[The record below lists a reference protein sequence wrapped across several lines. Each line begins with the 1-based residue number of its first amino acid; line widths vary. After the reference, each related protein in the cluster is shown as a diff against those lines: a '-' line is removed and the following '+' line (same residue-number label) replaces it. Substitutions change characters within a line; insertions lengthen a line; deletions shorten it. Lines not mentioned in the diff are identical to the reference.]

1 MRVSASR
8 SIGYLTGVLCCAL
21 AGLSAG
27 VALAQ
32 SPSVREPLRD
42 PGVVPDDMLTLVVG
56 TRFVTPSD
64 DTASPRKLFNSA
76 RIPLAAFNDT
86 DHCVDQTALELA
98 KEYFTNLG
106 RLAGRAGI
114 YYFVP
119 DEEIEKSVSMCER
132 LYHRPPQA
140 WVDNKTKI
148 IAFGQVVP
156 TTSAPALEESL
167 R

>member
-1 MRVSASR
+1 MRAPAGRFQVL
-8 SIGYLTGVLCCAL
+8 IGAVCYAL
-21 AGLSAG
+21 ASLSALTA
-27 VALAQ
+27 VAQ
-32 SPSVREPLRD
+32 SPSLRKPLTD
-42 PGVVPDDMLTLVVG
+42 PGVVPDDMMTLVVG

-64 DTASPRKLFNSA
+64 DAASPRTLFNSA

-86 DHCVDQTALELA
+86 DHCVDQSALEMA

-106 RLAGRAGI
+106 RLAGKAGI

-119 DEEIEKSVSMCER
+119 DDEIKKSVSMCER
-132 LYHRPPQA
+132 LYRRPPQA
-140 WVDNKTKI
+140 WVDNKTKV

-156 TTSAPALEESL
+156 TVSAPALEESI